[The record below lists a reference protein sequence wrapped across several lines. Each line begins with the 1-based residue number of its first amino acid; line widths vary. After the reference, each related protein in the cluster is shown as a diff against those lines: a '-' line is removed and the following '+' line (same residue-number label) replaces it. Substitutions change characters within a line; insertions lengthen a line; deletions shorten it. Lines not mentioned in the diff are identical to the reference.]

1 MEVGV
6 SDLIANLKE
15 ILSNV
20 TANSNREDVVK
31 KPGKYL
37 GPAIKIYADF
47 LKQNNSSCFAEFDK
61 KAKHEGRNNE
71 SLQRVIEE
79 LWELEE
85 RWDDFLKDFIGKS
98 QVLEFELQKIINY
111 NDLIINC
118 HILIR

>member
-20 TANSNREDVVK
+20 SANSNRDDVVK

-47 LKQNNSSCFAEFDK
+47 LKQNNSSSFAEFDK
-61 KAKHEGRNNE
+61 KVKHEGRDNE

-98 QVLEFELQKIINY
+98 QVFDFELQKTIFHN
-111 NDLIINC
+111 
-118 HILIR
+118 

>member
-20 TANSNREDVVK
+20 RANSNRDDVVK

-37 GPAIKIYADF
+37 GPAIKIYAAF
-47 LKQNNSSCFAEFDK
+47 LKQNNSSCFAEFEK
-61 KAKHEGRNNE
+61 KVTHEGRNNE

-98 QVLEFELQKIINY
+98 QVFEFEF
-111 NDLIINC
+111 
-118 HILIR
+118 